1 MSVKKCYGINLAT
14 GNLAAMGE
22 AVGIIAAQSI
32 GEPGTQL
39 TMRTFHIG
47 GTASS
52 VFKQPQIEARNA
64 GVLKYQDLRKVE
76 LEDGNNIILNK
87 NGMVFVIDE
96 KTGDEL
102 ESYNVVIGSVITIPD
117 GGKVKKG
124 EVFVQWDP
132 YNVPIISEKPGSIK
146 FHDIIEGVTIKQEMD
161 EATGQLALVVIDY
174 KEDLHPQVIV
184 ANSKGEPIANYPIPS
199 GAHIVVEEGDT
210 IVAGSLIAK
219 TPRKAAK
226 TKDITGGLPRV
237 AELFEARKPKDGSEI
252 SRIDGEVDFGPTVRG
267 KRSIIIRDVESEEE
281 EEHLIPIGKHVIV
294 FKGDKVKKGQQ
305 LTEGPV
311 DPHEILDVC
320 GPKELQDHLSL
331 IHI

>member
-1 MSVKKCYGINLAT
+1 
-14 GNLAAMGE
+14 MGE

-132 YNVPIISEKPGSIK
+132 YNVPIISEKPGTIK

-161 EATGQLALVVIDY
+161 EATGQLSLVVIDY

-199 GAHIVVEEGDT
+199 GAHIV
-210 IVAGSLIAK
+210 GS
-219 TPRKAAK
+219 
-226 TKDITGGLPRV
+226 
-237 AELFEARKPKDGSEI
+237 
-252 SRIDGEVDFGPTVRG
+252 VRC
-267 KRSIIIRDVESEEE
+267 V
-281 EEHLIPIGKHVIV
+281 
-294 FKGDKVKKGQQ
+294 
-305 LTEGPV
+305 
-311 DPHEILDVC
+311 
-320 GPKELQDHLSL
+320 
-331 IHI
+331 